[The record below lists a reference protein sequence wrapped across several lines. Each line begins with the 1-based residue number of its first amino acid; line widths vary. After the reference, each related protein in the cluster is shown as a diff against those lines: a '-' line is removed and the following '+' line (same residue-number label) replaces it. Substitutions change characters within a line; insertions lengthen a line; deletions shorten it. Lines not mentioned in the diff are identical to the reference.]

1 MIEMTKIV
9 NVLLMTTLRYQTIYG
24 LNIIVLVLMVAV
36 PGAKLAD
43 LKTHDSLLPSSYLHM

>member
-9 NVLLMTTLRYQTIYG
+9 NVLLMSTLRYQTIYG

-43 LKTHDSLLPSSYLHM
+43 LKNP